1 MALSAVVA
9 ASSFSAKPLS
19 VNKVRGFM
27 LNAMLDINR
36 DAKKRLLEIVST
48 WSHHVT
54 FTDLHIRYSGGSAF
68 LGVGTDDEAFFYLDK
83 GTSIRH
89 AVMTRD
95 FVPKT
100 SPGGG
105 FKSGPGQGGLAF
117 VDPNINMPGIEARN
131 WTERLNRDLSIVLGF
146 RIDRA
151 IDEGLKP

>member
-1 MALSAVVA
+1 MTVSAVVVA
-9 ASSFSAKPLS
+9 KSFSAKPLS

-48 WSHHVT
+48 WNHPVT

-68 LGVGTDDEAFFYLDK
+68 MAVGTDDKAFFYLDK
-83 GTSIRH
+83 GTDIRH

-95 FVPKT
+95 FIPKT

-105 FKSGPGQGGLAF
+105 FKSGPGQGGVAF
-117 VDPNINMPGIEARN
+117 VDQQINMPGIDARN
-131 WTERLNRDLSIVLGF
+131 WTERLNEDLSIVLGF

-151 IDEGLKP
+151 IAEGLKP